1 MGKPTYAPMP
11 MRFVADLRLT
21 AEHIRVLGVVAGHDR
36 FAKNEQ
42 NCNADHKE
50 LARKAGCH
58 PKSLSRSLKA
68 LVKFGYVEVMPSP
81 EGKIHRAYRVNYND
95 ADTALMARP
104 KAIKNVTKEDL
115 IDDSPATCQEGST
128 GNKPATY
135 TGNKPATKNA
145 LIGNNGVFKSQQIQ
159 CLKTPYNRYSE
170 ANKRLRETLAQKK
183 VLRDEEKDSGR
194 THCEGDPPGRYQRRI
209 AAILN
214 GSVTTIATRTMRRGN
229 PGALV
234 A

>member
-21 AEHIRVLGVVAGHDR
+21 AEHIRVLGVIAGHDR

-58 PKSLSRSLKA
+58 IFSLSRTLKA
-68 LVKFGYVEVMPSP
+68 LVKFGYIEVMPSP
-81 EGKIHRAYRVNYND
+81 EDKRHRAYRVIYND
-95 ADTALMARP
+95 ADTAVMAGR
-104 KAIKNVTKEDL
+104 KGRKVGTCLDDL
-115 IDDSPATCQEGST
+115 IDNNPVIYSEGSID
-128 GNKPATY
+128 NNPVNYQAEI
-135 TGNKPATKNA
+135 P
-145 LIGNNGVFKSQQIQ
+145 NNGVFKSKRIQ
-159 CLKTPYNRYSE
+159 CFKTPYNRYSE
-170 ANKRLRETLAQKK
+170 ANKKLREAPAQKK
-183 VLRDEEKDSGR
+183 VLRNEEKDSDR
-194 THCEGDPPGRYQRRI
+194 TYCEGDHPGRYQRRI

-229 PGALV
+229 TGALV

>member
-1 MGKPTYAPMP
+1 MNKPIYAPMP
-11 MRFVADLRLT
+11 MRFTDDLRLT
-21 AEHIRVLGVVAGHDR
+21 AQHIRVLGVVAGHDR

-81 EGKIHRAYRVNYND
+81 EGKIHRAYRVIYNP

-104 KAIKNVTKEDL
+104 KAFKNVTKEDL
-115 IDDSPATCQEGST
+115 IDDSPATYREGST
-128 GNKPATY
+128 GSKPATE
-135 TGNKPATKNA
+135 NA
-145 LIGNNGVFKSQQIQ
+145 LIGNNGVFKSQRIQ

-183 VLRDEEKDSGR
+183 VLRNEEKDSGR
-194 THCEGDPPGRYQRRI
+194 TYCEGDPPGRYQRRI
-209 AAILN
+209 AAVLN
-214 GSVTTIATRTMRRGN
+214 GSVTTIATRTV
-229 PGALV
+229 PLKQWPWAS
-234 A
+234 